1 MIKLVYCITKKASLT
16 DEQFFHYWLHIH
28 SQIGARIPGLRRL
41 VQSHRLT
48 VVGDNHQPDYDGVV
62 ELWFD
67 DLQSLLA
74 ARQSAEWKASTQDE
88 ANFIDHTRVAYLITE
103 EHVVVDEAQPKKH
116 RNRALLLRRMAPE
129 VLPSSCASSGI
140 ARGAPKVAALQD
152 RAM

>member
-1 MIKLVYCITKKASLT
+1 MRLGKPPKKPAATPSLFEGRDATVGVDTAEGKSVIKLVYCITKKASLT

-48 VVGDNHQPDYDGVV
+48 VVGDNHQPDYDGVA

-116 RNRALLLRRMAPE
+116 
-129 VLPSSCASSGI
+129 
-140 ARGAPKVAALQD
+140 
-152 RAM
+152 